1 MLIERP
7 IKVWKRL
14 TVDYLFVVRHGE
26 TKANEKGIE
35 AGPLDYPLAK
45 KGVKEAS
52 FIAKTL
58 AGIKFKGVYS
68 SPVFR
73 AVQTAKI
80 LARPHKLKVK
90 TLEELTEAKIK
101 PEFVGKKGRHHML
114 ENPDA
119 YTETNSELL
128 ARTAK
133 AIDIIK
139 KEASGHV
146 IVVSHGDV
154 ITALLEDVVERKL
167 STERYY
173 VLHPDPASLS
183 VIDVRNRPSLAIYNF
198 RRKMFSQF

>member
-1 MLIERP
+1 MP
-7 IKVWKRL
+7 ANF
-14 TVDYLFVVRHGE
+14 LFVVRHGE

-45 KGVKEAS
+45 KGVKEVS

-58 AGIKFKGVYS
+58 SEIKFKAAYS
-68 SPVFR
+68 SPIFR

-90 TLEELTEAKIK
+90 TLGDLTEAKIK
-101 PEFVGKKGRHHML
+101 PEFVGKKGRHHIL

-119 YTETNSELL
+119 YLETNAELL
-128 ARTAK
+128 NRTKMAMDK
-133 AIDIIK
+133 IK
-139 KEASGHV
+139 SEGSGNV

-154 ITALLEDVVERKL
+154 ITALLEDVVERKVG
-167 STERYY
+167 SERYY

-183 VIDVRNRPSLAIYNF
+183 VIDVRDRPELVLYNF
-198 RRKMFSQF
+198 KRKMWSQY